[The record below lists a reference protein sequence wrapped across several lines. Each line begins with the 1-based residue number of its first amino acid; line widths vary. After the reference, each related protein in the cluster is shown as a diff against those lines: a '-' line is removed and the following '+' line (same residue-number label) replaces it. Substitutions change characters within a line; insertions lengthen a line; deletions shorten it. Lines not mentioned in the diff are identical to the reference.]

1 ALFRNCT
8 PAGEVYK
15 VRLPKGTAEGVEEK
29 LKKMGVAKD
38 AIIYTV
44 EKGDSLWGISRK
56 YGVTVKDL
64 CDANSISENGILSI
78 GKKLIVP
85 IFK

>member
-1 ALFRNCT
+1 
-8 PAGEVYK
+8 
-15 VRLPKGTAEGVEEK
+15 
-29 LKKMGVAKD
+29 
-38 AIIYTV
+38 
-44 EKGDSLWGISRK
+44 WGISRK